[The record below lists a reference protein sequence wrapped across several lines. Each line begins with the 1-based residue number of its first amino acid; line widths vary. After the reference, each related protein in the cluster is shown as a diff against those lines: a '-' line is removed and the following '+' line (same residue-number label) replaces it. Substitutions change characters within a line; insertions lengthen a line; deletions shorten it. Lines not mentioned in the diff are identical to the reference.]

1 MTEEKL
7 EQIKKNIAFNL
18 GMAGAVNRISNDI
31 VQEILR
37 EETELYEACKGLLSY
52 QKNAE
57 KVFEAD
63 KKKIEEL
70 ELSLSGSTFCYD
82 EEEHKELQQEN
93 KQLKEEIKKY
103 QKELEKADS
112 ITQSCIFQGKEESGI
127 SFRNCLNMITEYKT
141 RIAKAIEYIEN
152 NTELDY
158 LEYRSCYKE
167 IVESKKILE
176 ILKGDSN
183 GN

>member
-18 GMAGAVNRISNDI
+18 GMAGAVNRISSDI

-52 QKNAE
+52 QKNTE

-63 KKKIEEL
+63 RKKIEEL

-93 KQLKEEIKKY
+93 KQLKELVYKDNTGALIITLNKEM
-103 QKELEKADS
+103 ELE
-112 ITQSCIFQGKEESGI
+112 E
-127 SFRNCLNMITEYKT
+127 
-141 RIAKAIEYIEN
+141 RIDKAIEYNNHLIEHAKYHLN
-152 NTELDY
+152 LGH
-158 LEYRSCYKE
+158 L
-167 IVESKKILE
+167 KKMNK

-183 GN
+183 E